1 MKQPLTIDPCNT
13 IITGVGGQG
22 NVLIAQ
28 LFGKALTNEGFSVT
42 VGDTYGAAQRGG
54 PVSSHIRISEKNI
67 YSPLTPSGKAHLIVS
82 LEPVEALRIIGT
94 YGNPNVIVI
103 SNTRPS
109 YPFDVT
115 SGGAYY
121 PNLDE
126 IKAAALQ
133 LSKRA
138 IFLDVSAIALDLG
151 SAVMTNVVMS
161 GVVMGT
167 GLLPLRGEVFL
178 EVLKDQFAG
187 KRQDQN
193 LKAFERGMEMGK
205 LHWSAA

>member
-1 MKQPLTIDPCNT
+1 MTQRPTKDPYNI

-22 NVLIAQ
+22 NVLMAQ
-28 LFGKALTNEGFSVT
+28 LLGKALTNEGFTVT

-54 PVSSHIRISEKNI
+54 PVSSHIRISSQNL
-67 YSPLTPSGKAHLIVS
+67 YSPLTPFGQAHVIVS

-94 YGNPNVIVI
+94 YGNPQVVAI

-121 PNLDE
+121 PSLDE
-126 IKAAALQ
+126 IKEAASR
-133 LSKRA
+133 LSKKA
-138 IFLDVSAIALDLG
+138 IFVDVSAVALELG
-151 SAVMTNVVMS
+151 SAVMTNMVMS

-167 GLLPLRGEVFL
+167 GLLPLSVESFL
-178 EVLKDQFAG
+178 RVMRDQFSG
-187 KRQDQN
+187 KRLDPN
-193 LKAFERGMEMGK
+193 LKAFERGRELGK
-205 LHWSAA
+205 LHWSQA